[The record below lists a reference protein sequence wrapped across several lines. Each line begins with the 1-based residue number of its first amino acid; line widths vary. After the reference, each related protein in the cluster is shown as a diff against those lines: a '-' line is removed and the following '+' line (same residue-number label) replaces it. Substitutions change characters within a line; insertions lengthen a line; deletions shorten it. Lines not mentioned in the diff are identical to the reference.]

1 MGRKKDISPT
11 KVAQIVML
19 HHQGWTQRAIAS
31 KFNISQVT
39 VQQRLKIYEKTGEF
53 KSKKRTGRKRK
64 TTTVTDRL
72 IHRKVRSNPTI
83 SSSHL
88 VSQLPTNVKISAR
101 TIRRRLQNNFN
112 LSAYRPALKP
122 KLSKKNVSDRLK
134 FARKYVSINGEKYF
148 SATKAWLNSFILF
161 QRMSEDHLGND
172 TTQGTHFLEWKILL
186 RLWFG
191 GSLSYTGRG
200 SLYIFP
206 QNTTVTANVYLGI
219 LEEKL
224 PFTMERH
231 CCNYFQHDG
240 APAHKAKCVRSW
252 LIEKGIQC
260 LEPWPGSSPD
270 LNPIENCWAILKQ
283 KLAVHKPTSL
293 TDLIQKIKLVWCTE
307 ITQNDCASLVESMP
321 SRLAAM
327 IAAHGTAT
335 KY

>member
-11 KVAQIVML
+11 KVAQIVVL
-19 HHQGWTQRAIAS
+19 HEQGWTQRAIAS

-53 KSKKRTGRKRK
+53 KAKKRK

-101 TIRRRLQNNFN
+101 TIRRRLQNDFN

-134 FARKYVSINGEKYF
+134 FARKYVHWSVDQWRKVLF
-148 SATKAWLNSFILF
+148 SDESLIKQFYSFSTHVRRPPWERYNPRYTLPRVKNSP
-161 QRMSEDHLGND
+161 QVMV
-172 TTQGTHFLEWKILL
+172 W
-186 RLWFG
+186 
-191 GSLSYTGRG
+191 GSLSGTGRG

-240 APAHKAKCVRSW
+240 APAYKAKS
-252 LIEKGIQC
+252 
-260 LEPWPGSSPD
+260 
-270 LNPIENCWAILKQ
+270 
-283 KLAVHKPTSL
+283 H
-293 TDLIQKIKLVWCTE
+293 
-307 ITQNDCASLVESMP
+307 
-321 SRLAAM
+321 
-327 IAAHGTAT
+327 
-335 KY
+335 